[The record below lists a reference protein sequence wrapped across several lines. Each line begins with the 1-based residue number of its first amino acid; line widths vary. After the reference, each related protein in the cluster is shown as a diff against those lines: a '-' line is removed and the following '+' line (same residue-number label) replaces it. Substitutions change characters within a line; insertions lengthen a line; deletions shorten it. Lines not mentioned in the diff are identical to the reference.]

1 MVFLYVLIVILGICI
16 DVYFA
21 YQFSAAAQEKGYG
34 EGRYFWLCLLFGLP
48 GWLLVCAL
56 PDTGHDEKIGELT
69 AQLSRL
75 NDELKATRV
84 QQANQPRTEPREL
97 PRTQAPAAPKA
108 VPLSSAPQQPVRPS
122 TPPASK
128 PSQATSAAPLQEGEK
143 LRPLPGSAPG
153 TVVCPKCGEQQRE
166 GRSRCWACGVLFE

>member
-21 YQFSAAAQEKGYG
+21 YQFSAAAAEKGYG

-75 NDELKATRV
+75 NDELNASRV
-84 QQANQPRTEPREL
+84 QRASGPDTSPREL

-122 TPPASK
+122 TPPAS
-128 PSQATSAAPLQEGEK
+128 
-143 LRPLPGSAPG
+143 
-153 TVVCPKCGEQQRE
+153 
-166 GRSRCWACGVLFE
+166 